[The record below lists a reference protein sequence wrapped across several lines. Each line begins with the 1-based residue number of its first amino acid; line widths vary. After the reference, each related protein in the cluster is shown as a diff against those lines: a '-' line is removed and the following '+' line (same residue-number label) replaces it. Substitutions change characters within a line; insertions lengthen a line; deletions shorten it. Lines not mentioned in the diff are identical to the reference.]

1 MVGDTLCGV
10 ALQAELDAIAAAATA
25 LAGPDETLAGVIPA
39 QPEEGRR
46 VYLCA
51 FSSSAP
57 PGGARR
63 RAKDDSDGPERTWV
77 ALDAEGRLVRERSL
91 VRRAVS
97 IAALCELAEESAGGG
112 KLEELRAQLVSLR
125 LTEHPE
131 GIEEAE
137 EAALELERTIGAP
150 PRVATPEFLDAV
162 GAATRRLE
170 STLSDDP
177 FSPFAEAMKQGAAV
191 AAELE
196 REVLA
201 GYKVALS

>member
-1 MVGDTLCGV
+1 MV
-10 ALQAELDAIAAAATA
+10 ALESDLESIAAAAAA
-25 LAGPDETLAGVIPA
+25 LAEADEALAGVIPTE
-39 QPEEGRR
+39 PEEGRR

-51 FSSSAP
+51 F
-57 PGGARR
+57 
-63 RAKDDSDGPERTWV
+63 DGPERTWL
-77 ALDAEGRLVRERSL
+77 ALDADGRVVRERSL

-97 IAALCELAEESAGGG
+97 IAALCELAEEAAGGG

-125 LTEHPE
+125 LTEAPE

-150 PRVATPEFLDAV
+150 PRVATPAFLDAV

-170 STLSDDP
+170 QALSDDP
-177 FSPFAEAMKQGAAV
+177 ASPFVEAMKHATAV
-191 AAELE
+191 TAELE

-201 GYKVALS
+201 GYKATLS